1 MKNLIYILFFLFL
14 QHLSAQTPRQV
25 LDLIPGTVTT
35 LGAQPIEALNPA
47 TPIPAYQAASTPTS
61 YDPSTTTEF
70 GIQALN
76 AAHTLPGDVKEVDLE
91 EITPATWR
99 WLHLSYTKPDGSTAQ
114 VYLRR
119 PLWWMQQ
126 HGARAPGD
134 HITLLMPEMGI
145 VGRARLEAIL
155 PSTLDTRSW
164 DYRAQGDYAHYPL
177 TGFFAHES
185 AEVWD
190 LYFTSSKQ
198 PVGATYNHPFYS
210 TDRAQYVYAGE
221 LALGEHILTQSGD
234 TVQFLIKRPHAGLS
248 TKVYNLEVWRAHN
261 FLVTGKGMVVHN
273 NGCMVEVM
281 LTDPL
286 TCLIE
291 NYRERIS
298 RIANRF
304 GRPEAFEQLLK
315 TLASAGEDGL
325 KLLQRIESGV
335 FENVE
340 GYTQLLNNAKA
351 DLQSVRSVNQALNN
365 AEELISKDI
374 SVSDLRFEH
383 NTGTGL
389 HDVDL
394 GIKNPNIPD
403 AYLVAYQFKY
413 LEGKLNATKIQGAAK
428 QLIEV
433 NSEKKILGFI
443 CDPETTIDDI
453 LNPSIIK
460 EMRYQ
465 AKLTF
470 PDKGAGIHEFHF
482 HLSDGTK
489 IVKTVA
495 DL

>member
-1 MKNLIYILFFLFL
+1 MTGV
-14 QHLSAQTPRQV
+14 QTCA
-25 LDLIPGTVTT
+25 L
-35 LGAQPIEALNPA
+35 PI
-47 TPIPAYQAASTPTS
+47 S
-61 YDPSTTTEF
+61 
-70 GIQALN
+70 
-76 AAHTLPGDVKEVDLE
+76 GDVQDIDRE

-99 WLHLSYTKPDGSTAQ
+99 WLHLSYTKPDGSSAQ

-126 HGARAPGD
+126 HGAHAPGD
-134 HITLLMPEMGI
+134 KLTLLMPEMGI
-145 VGRARLEAIL
+145 VGRAQLEAIL
-155 PSTLDTRSW
+155 PSTLDTRYW
-164 DYRAQGDYAHYPL
+164 EYRAQGDYAHYPL
-177 TGFFAHES
+177 TGFFAHQS

-190 LYFTSSKQ
+190 LYFSTSKQ

-221 LALGEHILTQSGD
+221 LALGERILAQSGD
-234 TVQFLIKRPHAGLS
+234 TVQFLLKRPHAGLS
-248 TKVYNLEVWRAHN
+248 TKVYNLEVWRSHN
-261 FLVTGKGMVVHN
+261 FLVTETGLVVHN

-281 LTDPL
+281 LSDPL

-298 RIANRF
+298 KIANRF
-304 GRPEAFEQLLK
+304 NRNEAFEQLLK
-315 TLASAGEDGL
+315 TLATAGEDGL

-351 DLQSVRSVNQALNN
+351 DLQSVKSVNQALNR
-365 AEELISKDI
+365 AEELISEGI
-374 SVSDLRFEH
+374 SVDDLRFEH
-383 NTGTGL
+383 NISTGL

-394 GIKNPNIPD
+394 GIKNPNIPN

-413 LEGKLNATKIQGAAK
+413 LEGKLNATKIQEAAR

-433 NSEKKILGFI
+433 NSEKKILEFI
-443 CDPETTIDDI
+443 CTPETTIDDI
-453 LNPSIIK
+453 LAPTIIK

-482 HLSDGTK
+482 RLSNGTK